1 MEKLGTFKEIT
12 KEAISKWKETNS
24 GLKQITI
31 PLDDTDLKAEG
42 EKAEFIICKPN
53 KGVMSALGEYGK
65 EKELDKINDLFLN
78 SCVLGGD
85 MKYIKGD
92 NPDTQ
97 IITTVIEEIVDLMK
111 KKRVI
116 SKNL

>member
-1 MEKLGTFKEIT
+1 MENLATFKDCT
-12 KEAISKWKETNS
+12 KEAISKWKETNA
-24 GLKQITI
+24 GLKMITI
-31 PLDDTDLKAEG
+31 PLDDTDLKGEG
-42 EKAEFIICKPN
+42 EKAQFVICKPN
-53 KGVMSALGEYGK
+53 KGVMSALGEYGQA
-65 EKELDKINDLFLN
+65 KELDKINDLFLN

-97 IITTVIEEIVDLMK
+97 MITTVIEEIADLMK